1 MGKKSTIRR
10 TSCIVALVMFIALL
24 ASGCAGNS
32 ETAGQPAVTA
42 GGGTAAP
49 AASTE
54 APSDAKD
61 AVLTVWLPK
70 TFSAN
75 ADAMLKER
83 VLAFKEQNPAVQ
95 EIKVEEMAATDAYAK
110 WNAAIEAKQTPD
122 ITFLHL
128 SAYAP
133 FVDMGV
139 LLPLDDVISDLEKD
153 NGPFVKNYISSL
165 NINGS
170 NYCIPLYGQTGM
182 LIYRK
187 DLLKKA
193 GFENAP
199 ATWEELRKVSK
210 AVTDAKNSIYGW
222 GLGYGTADDGEDM
235 QRNILLSFGGG
246 LWTADGK
253 PNANTPEN
261 LEAIKFMVDMYKEDK
276 SMPPSVLEWDPSGNN
291 KSYLAG
297 ESAMVM
303 NPLTLYKSLQT
314 PEQKELFDNT
324 GVAATPAGKS
334 GTNPLAS
341 YISLAVFK
349 ESRYQDLSKEL
360 LKWVFNLEWYNTYE
374 KENYP
379 VTAPAYEQTV
389 KSDIWQQPVGKLVCD
404 MAASSKPYGYPST
417 DPKVIVADSKAYTE
431 LLVSKTLQKVIL
443 QNMEPGQA
451 LAELQTRLAEILD
464 GK

>member
-1 MGKKSTIRR
+1 MRL
-10 TSCIVALVMFIALL
+10 TSCLVALVMFIALL
-24 ASGCAGNS
+24 AAGCAG
-32 ETAGQPAVTA
+32 ETGAAAPTSAPS
-42 GGGTAAP
+42 GGEPAAP
-49 AASTE
+49 AASPASPDT
-54 APSDAKD
+54 KD

-83 VLAFKEQNPAVQ
+83 VLAFKGQNPAVQ

-139 LLPLDDVISDLEKD
+139 LLPLDDVISELEKE
-153 NGPFVKNYISSL
+153 NGPFVKTYLSSL

-193 GFENAP
+193 GFDNAP
-199 ATWEELRKVSK
+199 ATLEELKKVSK
-210 AVTDAKNSIYGW
+210 AVTDPKNSIYGW

-246 LWTADGK
+246 LWSKDGK

-261 LEAIKFMVDMYKEDK
+261 LEAIKFMVDMYKVDK

-303 NPLTLYKSLQT
+303 NPLTLYKSLET
-314 PEQKELFDNT
+314 PEQKEMFDNT
-324 GVAATPAGKS
+324 GVAATPSGKT

-341 YISLAVFK
+341 YISLAIFK
-349 ESRYQDLSKEL
+349 DTKYQDLSKEL
-360 LKWVFNLEWYNTYE
+360 LKWVFDLEWYNSYE

-389 KSDIWQQPVGKLVCD
+389 KSDVWQQPVGKLVCE
-404 MAASSKPYGYPST
+404 MAASSRPYGYPSN

-443 QNMEPGQA
+443 QDMKPEQA
-451 LAELQTRLAEILD
+451 LAELQTRLAEILE